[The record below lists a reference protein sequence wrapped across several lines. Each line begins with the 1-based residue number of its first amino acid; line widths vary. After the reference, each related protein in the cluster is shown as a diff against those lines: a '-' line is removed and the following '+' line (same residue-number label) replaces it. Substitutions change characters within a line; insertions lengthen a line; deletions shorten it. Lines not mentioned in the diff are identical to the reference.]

1 MKKTLWIVLAIVA
14 ALILAAA
21 AGLYLYGR
29 EDTGGTV
36 GTALVCPDGTMILI
50 IDGNFPVTASNLSGK
65 DDLWEDVS
73 TGDKIRITH
82 DGIRETYP
90 GQTGVYT
97 CTVLEQGSEADIPN
111 SMIADLTAYG
121 WLGSPKETGNT
132 LTCSHGAVQIS
143 LGEMEGWEYETIP
156 YTEGCHRF
164 GIQFRP
170 AGQEGYIQVMYHPG
184 GFGVCGT
191 GLTTENVGI
200 GSMGTYDDRAVWDFI
215 SFQPPLDDF
224 AVLNDGIGD
233 WWLQYRSD
241 AFAIL
246 QSMTLTAE

>member
-14 ALILAAA
+14 VLILAAV
-21 AGLYLYGR
+21 AGIYLFAQDGN
-29 EDTGGTV
+29 GATV
-36 GTALVCPDGTMILI
+36 GIALVCPDGTVMLY
-50 IDGNFPVTASNLSGK
+50 DGFSPIVMSNRSGK
-65 DDLWEDVS
+65 DDLWANVS
-73 TGDKIRITH
+73 TGDRIRIIH

-132 LTCSHGAVQIS
+132 LSCGHGGIQIS
-143 LGEMEGWEYETIP
+143 LAEMEGWEYEIIP
-156 YTEGCHRF
+156 YTEGCDRF

-170 AGQEGYIQVMYHPG
+170 AGQEGFIQVLYHTG

-191 GLTTENVGI
+191 GLVTENIGI
-200 GSMGTYDDRAVWDFI
+200 GTMGTYDGGKVWSFI
-215 SFQPPLDDF
+215 SFDAPLDDF
-224 AVLNDGIGD
+224 AVTNSGIGD

-241 AFAIL
+241 AFSIL
-246 QSMTLTAE
+246 QTLELSAA